1 MALKKEFKIGIFV
14 ILVLVATFVV
24 INILRGTDIFGKTI
38 TVSGRF
44 NDIESLVESAP
55 VQIRGYAAGRVDKVE
70 YDPEQDNFNV
80 ECSID
85 KRFKIP
91 ADSRMTLYSTSIMG
105 GKGIRI
111 DFGTSKELAGNGSVL
126 EVASDSDLM
135 SSLAEG
141 ITPVLSK
148 VNGLI
153 DSLSTTV
160 QGLNDILNDENKTN
174 IAKAIAHLENTLK
187 SASELGSVL
196 GGKSEEFNNIVDNL
210 NKLSEQLMPISESI
224 RKTMENADSITS
236 RIASSDLE
244 KTVGDIDNA
253 IKDINGLVDNLN
265 EPLTKIITDADSLLN
280 EIKKSPKKYLKVTVF

>member
-55 VQIRGYAAGRVDKVE
+55 VHIRGYAAGRVDKVE

-80 ECSID
+80 ECSVD

-91 ADSRMTLYSTSIMG
+91 SDSKMTLYSTSIMG

-111 DFGTSKELAGNGSVL
+111 DFGTSAELARNGSVL
-126 EVASDSDLM
+126 DVASDSDLM

-160 QGLNDILNDENKTN
+160 QGLNDILNDENKAN
-174 IAKAIAHLENTLK
+174 ISKAIAHLENTLQ
-187 SASELGSVL
+187 SASELGRVL

-224 RKTMENADSITS
+224 RTTMENADSITS
-236 RIASSDLE
+236 QIASSDLE

-265 EPLTKIITDADSLLN
+265 DPLAKIITDADSLLN